1 MLDFSKNASQNWKR
15 ICSTFYLKNQN
26 APYMCT
32 KFEYKILDKVTPCI
46 KFKTDFGQI
55 RSTFHTQTKHSIWMV
70 TVKRHLN
77 NYWTE
82 ITQICRNSQSSRGV
96 LQKRYSWTFCKIHR
110 KHLCQNLFFNLD
122 KCFPVNFAKFL
133 GTPFL

>member
-1 MLDFSKNASQNWKR
+1 
-15 ICSTFYLKNQN
+15 
-26 APYMCT
+26 MCT

-55 RSTFHTQTKHSIWMV
+55 RSTFHTQTNHSISMV

-82 ITQICRNSQSSRGV
+82 ITQICRNSRPEVFSKKDT
-96 LQKRYSWTFCKIHR
+96 LE
-110 KHLCQNLFFNLD
+110 
-122 KCFPVNFAKFL
+122 NFAKF
-133 GTPFL
+133 TENTCARISFLI